1 MIGLGVPV
9 DMSQHEKFIYLS
21 LTQWLCK
28 QYVEREIKDL
38 DIDTQ
43 KVCSESLTFI
53 KEHGI
58 EDKEGIPL
66 DQQRLI
72 FDFDPELIQNIQ
84 KYFGI
89 GPKLVREL
97 FHVSEEHA
105 PSIVFIDEID
115 DHSNSG
121 SEHEIQKSMLEL
133 LNQLDGFDSRDDV
146 KVTMAIHQN
155 QDLNDHIDESEGIK

>member
-1 MIGLGVPV
+1 M
-9 DMSQHEKFIYLS
+9 
-21 LTQWLCK
+21 
-28 QYVEREIKDL
+28 
-38 DIDTQ
+38 DTQ

-58 EDKEGIPL
+58 EDKEGIHL
-66 DQQRLI
+66 DQQLSI

-121 SEHEIQKSMLEL
+121 SEHEIQKSMLKL
-133 LNQLDGFDSRDDV
+133 LNQLGGFDSRDDV
-146 KVTMAIHQN
+146 KVTMATNKIDSLDPTLIHPGQ
-155 QDLNDHIDESEGIK
+155 IDRKIEFPMPENIR